1 VRLSRRGMACYFQ
14 RFAVR
19 ATWPAERARVKNR
32 ARRIG
37 NFVPN
42 PSLQSQVPGADL
54 LMITGNWRLGR
65 LIRHIAANAEDSLS
79 LTRAAQ
85 ICGLE
90 RTYFCRFFRVRV
102 GMSFSEWNRRLRVER
117 AKELLRGEHRSV
129 LAIALAVGYKDITTF
144 ERNFRRC
151 EQLSPVEYRKLQRRT
166 RVRRNT
172 TSADEF
178 TRIAE
183 T

>member
-1 VRLSRRGMACYFQ
+1 
-14 RFAVR
+14 
-19 ATWPAERARVKNR
+19 
-32 ARRIG
+32 
-37 NFVPN
+37 
-42 PSLQSQVPGADL
+42 
-54 LMITGNWRLGR
+54 MITGNWRLGR
-65 LIRHIAANAEDSLS
+65 LNRHLAANAEASLT

-90 RTYFCRFFRVRV
+90 RTYFCRFFRARV
-102 GMSFSEWNRRLRVER
+102 GLSFSEWNRRLRVER
-117 AKELLRGEHRSV
+117 AKALLRGEHRSV
-129 LAIALAVGYKDITTF
+129 LAIALAVGYKDLTTF

-151 EQLSPVEYRKLQRRT
+151 EQLSPAEYRKVQRGARF
-166 RVRRNT
+166 RRNT

>member
-1 VRLSRRGMACYFQ
+1 MPDR
-14 RFAVR
+14 
-19 ATWPAERARVKNR
+19 
-32 ARRIG
+32 
-37 NFVPN
+37 
-42 PSLQSQVPGADL
+42 SLQSQAPGGDL
-54 LMITGNWRLGR
+54 LTITGNWRLGR
-65 LIRHIAANAEDSLS
+65 LFRHVTANAEDSLS
-79 LTRAAQ
+79 LARAAQ

-90 RTYFCRFFRVRV
+90 RTYFCRFFRIRV

-117 AKELLRGEHRSV
+117 AKTLLRGEHRSV

-151 EQLSPVEYRKLQRRT
+151 EKLSPAEYRKLQRGT
-166 RVRRNT
+166 RARRNT
-172 TSADEF
+172 MSADES